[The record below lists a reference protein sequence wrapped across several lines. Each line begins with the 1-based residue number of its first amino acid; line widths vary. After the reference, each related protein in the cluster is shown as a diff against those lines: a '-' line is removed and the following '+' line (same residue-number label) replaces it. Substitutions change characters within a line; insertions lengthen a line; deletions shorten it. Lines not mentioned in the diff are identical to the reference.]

1 MMRGGGGGGMRPSG
15 PPGYAGAPPR
25 TESSDLDSYY
35 TGPPAGAAAAAQ
47 RGPGPASPTTGMRR
61 GGEDE
66 FVAGPIGMAMEMD
79 ERTGSPPTAAGHGHA
94 PMAGMAGMAMSGPG
108 GYGGLRDSD
117 QDVAGLVGLQR
128 ERDRE
133 REREGEHH
141 PGMGARMESGRS
153 EGVRSVGS
161 VYSDHTYVPPRAQ
174 WAPQADNPDPSHPL
188 STSSAAVPSSNV
200 LPLSPTSPRQA
211 HMPAPSS
218 PRHRRAPSDA
228 YYEDVDPRFAVDPAS
243 EVGGGGGGD
252 LPTAMTAGTGFVGA
266 YGGGSGPQQPLQHQR
281 PAQQQQQQ
289 DPRLLQA
296 PGRSY
301 HSGGGGGGERSAI
314 PSFVSG
320 SDDLGTPASD
330 PSLPAAEYSNE
341 SLPTG
346 ARSPGEG
353 SEASHFTSVS
363 QRPVNPHWRPGP
375 GPGTAYGG
383 GGGGGMGMQGMMQQG
398 MHQGQGQQQGSM
410 MGGTTAS
417 AAQRRREDVILN
429 ANPDFS
435 LPGMGGQG
443 RGGFRA
449 RGGGGGAGM
458 GMSPQQGGRGGGGGL
473 TPAGRYPSGD
483 I

>member
-1 MMRGGGGGGMRPSG
+1 
-15 PPGYAGAPPR
+15 
-25 TESSDLDSYY
+25 
-35 TGPPAGAAAAAQ
+35 
-47 RGPGPASPTTGMRR
+47 
-61 GGEDE
+61 
-66 FVAGPIGMAMEMD
+66 
-79 ERTGSPPTAAGHGHA
+79 
-94 PMAGMAGMAMSGPG
+94 
-108 GYGGLRDSD
+108 
-117 QDVAGLVGLQR
+117 
-128 ERDRE
+128 
-133 REREGEHH
+133 
-141 PGMGARMESGRS
+141 MGARMESERS
-153 EGVRSVGS
+153 EGVRSAGS

-174 WAPQADNPDPSHPL
+174 LAPQADNPHDPAASSQQHPL

-211 HMPAPSS
+211 NMPAPSS

-243 EVGGGGGGD
+243 EVGGGGGD

-266 YGGGSGPQQPLQHQR
+266 YGGGSEPQQPLQHQR
-281 PAQQQQQQ
+281 PAQQQQQE
-289 DPRLLQA
+289 PRLLQA

-301 HSGGGGGGERSAI
+301 HSGGGERSAI

-383 GGGGGMGMQGMMQQG
+383 GGGGGAGMQGMMQQG
-398 MHQGQGQQQGSM
+398 MQQRGQQGSM

-443 RGGFRA
+443 RVGFRA
-449 RGGGGGAGM
+449 RGGGAGM